1 MTTPLIS
8 ICIPAYNAERYLAD
22 TLQSVRLQRFTDWE
36 LIVTE
41 DGSHDGTEEIVR
53 QFAATVSQPV
63 RYDRHTQNLG
73 LPATRNTGIAAA
85 RGEWIALL
93 DADDLW
99 TAGHLET
106 AAALLPHTAAEL
118 LHSGAVLFDS
128 ASGRELGVRAPTP
141 GMIADFPRSL
151 FQGVYTIQPSSVVL
165 RRRLWE
171 DVGGFDPTFRY
182 VEDRE
187 MWFRCARR
195 GAQFHY
201 TGVNTCL
208 YRKHPSAL
216 SRHAVAMAL
225 ATARVFEKN
234 IDWEAVPRDLRET
247 RAAEAWVAAGRI
259 ALRQD
264 PGSARGFFGHA
275 LRHRAF
281 DPATFGYWLAATLL
295 NVARGRPA

>member
-1 MTTPLIS
+1 MNPPLIS
-8 ICIPAYNAERYLAD
+8 ICIPAFKAERYLPE
-22 TLQSVRLQRFTDWE
+22 TLESVRAQRFTNWE
-36 LIVTE
+36 LILTE
-41 DGSHDGTEEIVR
+41 DGSRDGTAEIVR
-53 QFAATVSQPV
+53 QFAASVPQTV
-63 RYDRHTQNLG
+63 RYDRHAQNLG

-93 DADDLW
+93 DSDDLW

-106 AAALLPHTAAEL
+106 FAALLPHASAEL
-118 LHSGAVLFDS
+118 LHSGAILIDS
-128 ASGRELGVRAPTP
+128 DTGRELGIRAPTP
-141 GMIADFPRSL
+141 EVISEFPRSL
-151 FQGVYTIQPSSVVL
+151 FQGTYTIQPSSVVL

-187 MWFRCARR
+187 MWIRCARR
-195 GAQFHY
+195 GAKFHY

-216 SRHAVAMAL
+216 SRHAAAMAL
-225 ATARVFEKN
+225 ASARVFEKN
-234 IDWEAVPRDLRET
+234 IDWEAMPRELRQT

-259 ALRQD
+259 TLRKD
-264 PGSARGFFGHA
+264 PASACIFFLRA

-281 DPATFGYWLAATLL
+281 APATFGYWLAASLL
-295 NVARGRPA
+295 KLARGKPA